1 MRNSR
6 KCDTL
11 IVVGQPPY
19 TTRKETEMIS
29 THLFVHLTADDVTAE
44 MTNGM
49 LSIELRDGENGTVFL
64 NLTGDI
70 VDVARKLGN
79 PTVKAKKENANA

>member
-1 MRNSR
+1 
-6 KCDTL
+6 
-11 IVVGQPPY
+11 
-19 TTRKETEMIS
+19 
-29 THLFVHLTADDVTAE
+29 